1 VPTMLLRNLRS
12 GSVVRV
18 TGPAWRNLLRKLE
31 EQGADIGP
39 LQRALPEVFWK
50 IRHKV
55 IHEGYSP
62 KDDELRIIE
71 DSVRNLLGAVRNYL
85 LIKP

>member
-1 VPTMLLRNLRS
+1 MLLRNLRS